1 VTNSPAIF
9 FLSIAGHRQ
18 NDEQEWLLRV
28 PHVTTI
34 VLKQVKKEN
43 FGRFPLLH
51 RHQMDMKASWKSF
64 HRLRVFHWFPAEML
78 PALNWTPKCEC
89 E

>member
-1 VTNSPAIF
+1 MVAACAARIDNNSA
-9 FLSIAGHRQ
+9 
-18 NDEQEWLLRV
+18 
-28 PHVTTI
+28 
-34 VLKQVKKEN
+34 LKQVKKGILWEIP
-43 FGRFPLLH
+43 PLPLH

-78 PALNWTPKCEC
+78 AGLNWTPKCEC